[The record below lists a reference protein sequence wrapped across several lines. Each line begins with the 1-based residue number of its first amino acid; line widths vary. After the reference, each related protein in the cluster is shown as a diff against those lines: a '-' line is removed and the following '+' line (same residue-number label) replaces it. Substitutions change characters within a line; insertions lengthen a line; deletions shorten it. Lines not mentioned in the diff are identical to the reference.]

1 MGGQARWPCIFEQ
14 VCECYDRSR
23 VSGSVKDDKPAEPEA
38 NGREPHRAPPISRA
52 VPLGPRPPS
61 QNLFE
66 LDAPTTSGAHA
77 LGLPQLTTAEI
88 KIEDPANDV
97 PAPPAAPERMRSP
110 APVAAQIHSEL
121 ARASADVDA
130 EFAAIAN
137 TAELD
142 APLIAAHAAA
152 ARASEPERFDTRLQ
166 THVVPAQNFDATL
179 RLPGSRDTLDARR
192 GRLAV
197 RYKSAC
203 TAFKLLC
210 GFEIG
215 SSSRKELVELFSGY
229 EAGLRAV
236 LPPAETGD
244 KRDSDHLHSS
254 LPAPGFDDHERA
266 LAKVEDR
273 LLALDDTITEDDF
286 RASVTKDKH
295 PIKLL
300 LRYARVLA
308 IRRFNIGYRRDRFE
322 YLACELLTDAGPDK
336 RLQLLPRE
344 QAGPVLHHLL
354 AGLPQGAAL
363 EERAPAIE
371 HLREALDRLAEVNGP
386 KAFFESEFFIDL
398 HGYKISMRDQI
409 TCPEFLYL
417 SAAMHV
423 ELHNRLLAW
432 SRSGTP
438 SANSLR
444 AQLQSQQ
451 RAAEDVF
458 SNFRRPRSTP
468 AAKSSPRPAP
478 AVLPGNEALP
488 RPMPARARKRKRAET
503 TVERPGIGSWIKLV
517 GLVLAIGLSSAWLLY
532 YTGSVQIGT
541 PPVQLTGTQLQR
553 LSPLLLRAT
562 VFPEQHRLEGM
573 VSRPA
578 WHRLSKQERRAVAA
592 EVAAQLKRQNIPNA
606 RIMGYKSPVI
616 QIEFSTVVF
625 VDESFT
631 PALD

>member
-1 MGGQARWPCIFEQ
+1 VGVQARRPCIFEA
-14 VCECYDRSR
+14 VCECYDLVE
-23 VSGSVKDDKPAEPEA
+23 VSGSVKDDKPDQPKASL
-38 NGREPHRAPPISRA
+38 REPLRAPPVTRA
-52 VPLGPRPPS
+52 VSAPMPARPPS

-66 LDAPTTSGAHA
+66 LDSPNASASHA
-77 LGLPQLTTAEI
+77 LGLPPLTAAQI
-88 KIEDPANDV
+88 KIEGPANDV
-97 PAPPAAPERMRSP
+97 PDPAAVSERFPSP
-110 APVAAQIHSEL
+110 VPGAPRINNEL
-121 ARASADVDA
+121 ARQSAEIDA
-130 EFAAIAN
+130 EFAAVAN

-142 APLIAAHAAA
+142 GPLVAAYASAALSTA
-152 ARASEPERFDTRLQ
+152 PERFDTRLQ
-166 THVVPAQNFDATL
+166 THVSLDANFDATL
-179 RLPGSRDTLDARR
+179 RLPRSRDTLEARR

-203 TAFKLLC
+203 TAFKLLSA
-210 GFEIG
+210 FQIS
-215 SSSRKELVELFSGY
+215 SSSRKELVELFSSY

-236 LPPAETGD
+236 LPPTEAGD

-266 LAKVEDR
+266 LTKVEDR
-273 LLALDDTITEDDF
+273 LLALDDTISEDDF

-308 IRRFNIGYRRDRFE
+308 VRRFNIGYRRDRFE

-336 RLQLLPRE
+336 RLQLLPRD

-354 AGLPQGAAL
+354 AGLPQVAAP

-371 HLREALDRLAEVNGP
+371 HLREALDRLAEVDGP
-386 KAFFESEFFIDL
+386 KAFFESEFFIDV

-451 RAAEDVF
+451 RAAEEVF

-478 AVLPGNEALP
+478 APANEALP
-488 RPMPARARKRKRAET
+488 RPARARAKKRKPAEKNAERA
-503 TVERPGIGSWIKLV
+503 VIGSWIKLA
-517 GLVLAIGLSSAWLLY
+517 GLVLAIVLSSASLLY
-532 YTGSVQIGT
+532 SAGAFQIGT
-541 PPVQLTGTQLQR
+541 PPVQLTGPQLQR

-562 VFPEQHRLEGM
+562 IFRGQHRLDGL

-592 EVAAQLKRQNIPNA
+592 ELAAQLKRQNIPNA
-606 RIMGYKSPVI
+606 RILGYKSPVI

-625 VDESFT
+625 VDESS
-631 PALD
+631 